1 MNPIRTA
8 CLAFCLFAGA
18 ANAAAADLTI
28 RVTDVKSSQ
37 GKLMVA
43 VYDSADR
50 FLRRPLQ
57 TARVAAAAGTV
68 DVVIKDLPA
77 GGYGIAL
84 FHDANDNG
92 KMDSNAMGIPLEDHA
107 FSNNALGNMGPP
119 SFEQVK
125 FALPADGA
133 TATISLR

>member
-1 MNPIRTA
+1 MNPIRSA
-8 CLAFCLFAGA
+8 CLALSLLGCTAS
-18 ANAAAADLTI
+18 AADLTV

-37 GKLMVA
+37 GNIMVA
-43 VYDSADR
+43 VYDSPGS
-50 FLRRPLQ
+50 FLRRPMQ
-57 TARVAAAAGTV
+57 AARVAAAAGSV
-68 DVVIKDLPA
+68 DVVIKDLPVGA
-77 GGYGIAL
+77 YGIAL
-84 FHDANDNG
+84 FHDANGNG
-92 KMDSNAMGIPLEDHA
+92 KMDSNPMGIPVEDHA